1 MLPHSD
7 HYILL
12 INKSYYGSQLI
23 PLVLWSLLQCAC
35 RIVQSFMIEIN
46 EQVVTLHKISVILS
60 GMYQGFGLQRN
71 TVESAITEVP

>member
-1 MLPHSD
+1 
-7 HYILL
+7 
-12 INKSYYGSQLI
+12 
-23 PLVLWSLLQCAC
+23 
-35 RIVQSFMIEIN
+35 MIEIN